1 MTILSSGT
9 TYPLTIPAGNAL
21 VTIDLSGT
29 STVTGVTRED
39 ASRWHGTG
47 AKACNPVSTATA
59 ITISTTGKV
68 DYRLVAGD
76 ATPSSESFKY
86 NPVTFDSTPADSA
99 AVAAALG
106 GQIFKP
112 ATDDDA
118 GIRAALLAALNAGGG
133 TVPLKEM
140 TYTILSPLPIY
151 SGVTV
156 AGVAPT
162 LSWSSS
168 DAPDGGSTTLSGGT
182 ILQGDGTFDCFAAN
196 TDALDSPPAQFAN
209 SGKSASGF
217 LNLGFKNFTTAI
229 HAGGTNNPGLW
240 YAILKNIYVTGCTSW
255 AINLENWQHLRAE
268 HVFSFSTTHGQ
279 RYACS
284 INASTLSP
292 GNSSFDHIYH
302 IDPHDAHVSA
312 KGIRFESYGTNAQL
326 NEVSIGYIQCN
337 APSRAVLSPVA
348 ATMTNG
354 SANIGVPDASLFEVG
369 LPVFFDAQNTNGF
382 NTKAIGQTYFVVS
395 VNTGTNQIQVSNTY
409 GGTAKNASGNTAIN
423 VGSYGYPG
431 IELLGWNGGTFLHFT
446 LNHIDLEPI
455 ATTGMLLQNCTSG
468 RIGLRNVPATGTNKA
483 QSQVC
488 SRGSSFAID
497 STYEGLI
504 LDLDAQSSVALLGCR
519 RGVPIQHN
527 PGFGMVRDEQY
538 SARIGVNL
546 TEYDRSDFYAF
557 TSLNGDSVF
566 FRTALQF
573 YVQQRGS
580 GETEAVGNG
589 NFVTYN
595 GAGGGSRTLPQI
607 TSDSHVGA
615 IFSLTNTASGSITW
629 NTSGSQTFNNK
640 AGSTAMTIGA
650 NSSAMVQGQKI
661 GASYIWAILG
671 TSGTVTF

>member
-1 MTILSSGT
+1 MT
-9 TYPLTIPAGNAL
+9 
-21 VTIDLSGT
+21 
-29 STVTGVTRED
+29 
-39 ASRWHGTG
+39 
-47 AKACNPVSTATA
+47 VS
-59 ITISTTGKV
+59 V
-68 DYRLVAGD
+68 NNNVAG
-76 ATPSSESFKY
+76 
-86 NPVTFDSTPADSA
+86 PALDSA

-196 TDALDSPPAQFAN
+196 TAALGSPPAQFSN

-217 LNLGFKNFTTAI
+217 INLGFKNFTTAI

-240 YAILKNIYVTGCTSW
+240 YGILKNIYVTGCTSW

-302 IDPHDAHVSA
+302 IDPQNAPVSA

-337 APSRAVLSPVA
+337 APSRTVLSPVA

-354 SANIGVPDASLFEVG
+354 SPNIGVPDASLFEVG
-369 LPVFFDAQNTNGF
+369 LPVFFGAQNTNGF

-395 VNTGTNQIQVSNTY
+395 VNTSTNQRRQERQWQH
-409 GGTAKNASGNTAIN
+409 GDRRRLLRLSG
-423 VGSYGYPG
+423 Y
-431 IELLGWNGGTFLHFT
+431 
-446 LNHIDLEPI
+446 
-455 ATTGMLLQNCTSG
+455 
-468 RIGLRNVPATGTNKA
+468 
-483 QSQVC
+483 
-488 SRGSSFAID
+488 
-497 STYEGLI
+497 
-504 LDLDAQSSVALLGCR
+504 
-519 RGVPIQHN
+519 
-527 PGFGMVRDEQY
+527 
-538 SARIGVNL
+538 
-546 TEYDRSDFYAF
+546 
-557 TSLNGDSVF
+557 
-566 FRTALQF
+566 
-573 YVQQRGS
+573 
-580 GETEAVGNG
+580 
-589 NFVTYN
+589 
-595 GAGGGSRTLPQI
+595 
-607 TSDSHVGA
+607 
-615 IFSLTNTASGSITW
+615 
-629 NTSGSQTFNNK
+629 
-640 AGSTAMTIGA
+640 
-650 NSSAMVQGQKI
+650 
-661 GASYIWAILG
+661 
-671 TSGTVTF
+671 